1 MTQTIKSNKFRK
13 IIKALLGKGSDS
25 VEGWCKLYNSLSP
38 TLKRLIRNTNGNYKI
53 NIVLLDDKNNEVAT
67 IGEKI

>member
-13 IIKALLGKGSDS
+13 IIKTLLNKSDY
-25 VEGWCKLYNSLSP
+25 VEGWVELYNSLNP
-38 TLKRLIRNTNGNYKI
+38 RVKRAIQNTNGNYKI